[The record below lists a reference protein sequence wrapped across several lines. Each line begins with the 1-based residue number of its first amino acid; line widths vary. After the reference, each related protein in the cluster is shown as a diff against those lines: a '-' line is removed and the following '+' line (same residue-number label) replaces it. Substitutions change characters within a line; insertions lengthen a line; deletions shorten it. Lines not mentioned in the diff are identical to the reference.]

1 MKTFKLAIRT
11 PLRTAFSKEVSEFHI
26 DTETGRMVV
35 LPGHT
40 DLTAAVL
47 FSKVVIKFGDTID
60 KYFIKNGILNVDRH
74 NNSVELLCLSA
85 DEASDVTLTS
95 VQDYLDMISQKLD
108 NHESLSDY
116 QIIFLKKEHFALK
129 KQLDTMN
136 GK

>member
-1 MKTFKLAIRT
+1 MKTFKLVIRT
-11 PLRTAFSKEVSEFHI
+11 PLQTAFSKEVSEFHV

-40 DLTAAVL
+40 DLTGSVV
-47 FSKVVIKFGDTID
+47 FSKVVIKFEDTID

-74 NNSVELLCLSA
+74 NNSVELLAMSS

-95 VQDYLDMISQKLD
+95 VQEYLDMISDKLEQ
-108 NHESLSDY
+108 HESLSDY

-129 KQLDTMN
+129 KQLDVM
-136 GK
+136 GKK